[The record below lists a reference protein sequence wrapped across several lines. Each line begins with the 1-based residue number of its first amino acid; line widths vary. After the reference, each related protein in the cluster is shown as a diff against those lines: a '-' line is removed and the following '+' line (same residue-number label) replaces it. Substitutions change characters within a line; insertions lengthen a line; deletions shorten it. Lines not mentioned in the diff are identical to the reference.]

1 MNIDKRMFL
10 RYRFYMVLSK
20 LNIKIKD
27 TGNAM
32 TYSEIESLNKNITI
46 KELKG
51 YRVKVGKSTQKIIE
65 NLEFTD
71 IKRKVEKEQL
81 EKIKQ
86 KYNK

>member
-1 MNIDKRMFL
+1 
-10 RYRFYMVLSK
+10 MVLSK

-32 TYSEIESLNKNITI
+32 TYSEIELLNKNITI